1 MENYFNYEMKD
12 GTYMHLEFADHSITE
27 EDLRKYREFEES
39 LEEFYGAPVQT
50 MVICS
55 ADVKSIKTELRDG
68 NSIYQIR
75 TISMG
80 EQDGDQI
87 LRELEKR
94 KKKGKKI
101 GEKRL
106 TSLVM
111 TPLMAGETSKEQ
123 RFCRVLDLIHS
134 EEVEIKEETRLR
146 MESTIYVLAKKLLD
160 QDAFERVKEKIDLAF
175 LEEKLNVSQG

>member
-1 MENYFNYEMKD
+1 
-12 GTYMHLEFADHSITE
+12 
-27 EDLRKYREFEES
+27 
-39 LEEFYGAPVQT
+39 
-50 MVICS
+50 
-55 ADVKSIKTELRDG
+55 
-68 NSIYQIR
+68 
-75 TISMG
+75 MG

-123 RFCRVLDLIHS
+123 RCYRVLDLIHS

-160 QDAFERVKEKIDLAF
+160 QDAFERIKEKIDLAF

>member
-1 MENYFNYEMKD
+1 MQF
-12 GTYMHLEFADHSITE
+12 GI
-27 EDLRKYREFEES
+27 
-39 LEEFYGAPVQT
+39 VQQFWNA
-50 MVICS
+50 VG
-55 ADVKSIKTELRDG
+55 DG

-134 EEVEIKEETRLR
+134 EEVEIREETRLR

>member
-87 LRELEKR
+87 LREKNRR
-94 KKKGKKI
+94 KEIDIPCDDAVNGRRNIQRTKI
-101 GEKRL
+101 LPG
-106 TSLVM
+106 S
-111 TPLMAGETSKEQ
+111 
-123 RFCRVLDLIHS
+123 
-134 EEVEIKEETRLR
+134 
-146 MESTIYVLAKKLLD
+146 
-160 QDAFERVKEKIDLAF
+160 
-175 LEEKLNVSQG
+175 